1 MQGTIKDLRLIQCFA
16 WFLLIF
22 WVVVATTSDEKIKGE
37 ERRKREIQE
46 NITKTR
52 LTQKIDNS
60 NPYQSIQS
68 ILPGQQAY
76 PVQFEPLAH
85 IRLSRSTYKVTTFI
99 EFKPYISSFLRFQR
113 FLELFL
119 ADLVDPSRVS
129 IYKHILAGHM
139 TSQERTLITRVITR
153 DKCSQTQEEVCSEET
168 VKVDGRQILSQAECK
183 KQFQLICRAVRQF
196 KAITRAAEYIR
207 RTFNEIKR
215 EFLSVIDHL
224 ETEAEEKDPRE
235 RRQSNEK
242 VQEELKIA
250 YSRVSKEEL
259 EVLDGILKQVEE
271 KYPDLNEKV
280 LKRTKR
286 FGVMSWIM
294 GWGIYSNWRQIKA
307 IKKNIKKLYEQNLL
321 QEQQI
326 QDLAHY
332 LNLTATRVQLHDK
345 MLYNIQVRLNR
356 IDHSIGT
363 LNDIVTFNWV
373 SNNMLL
379 DANVIVNR
387 LITGLIVLRNNVE
400 RIYRY
405 LNVIASQEVNPVM
418 IPPPPLRQLLAEVQ
432 EEMKSNPRLML
443 PYDPQTEI
451 YKFYEVMKIT
461 PVVVEDVLSMLLT
474 IPLIDKSLQMNMYR
488 VHNLPALHTKLG
500 VAAEYILEGD
510 YLAVDE
516 HGLYVALPDAR
527 EIQICLTSQGGLC
540 VMNQALHPVETVE
553 WCVYALFIQDEQRI
567 KRDCSMNFKPRKA
580 NVAQSMGGYLWA
592 VSSLV
597 GEKMQVRCLTE
608 THVEIIKPP
617 LQVIHIGNG
626 CEGYSPSIKIP
637 AKSELTSQNDIAER
651 TTYFLDFNAQYEK
664 SKDMGPWNLFELDKF
679 TEKKLKG
686 MVDMLPALPPM
697 NYDNLNKRI
706 GELDD
711 YPLEIPVAIIAIILV
726 VSTVFLVATL
736 VVYAYIIFRLRKNI
750 KILFPMAKLLTGQ
763 ATGSEAQEIKR
774 MLLTLLEI
782 PAGQHCPPPLPLRPT
797 RLAITPA
804 EATSAQTIS
813 STGAAVVVKDKIELL
828 TTPKQIKR
836 YEKYLV
842 KQKEK
847 LQEDTKL

>member
-1 MQGTIKDLRLIQCFA
+1 
-16 WFLLIF
+16 
-22 WVVVATTSDEKIKGE
+22 
-37 ERRKREIQE
+37 
-46 NITKTR
+46 
-52 LTQKIDNS
+52 
-60 NPYQSIQS
+60 
-68 ILPGQQAY
+68 
-76 PVQFEPLAH
+76 
-85 IRLSRSTYKVTTFI
+85 
-99 EFKPYISSFLRFQR
+99 
-113 FLELFL
+113 
-119 ADLVDPSRVS
+119 
-129 IYKHILAGHM
+129 M
-139 TSQERTLITRVITR
+139 TPEERTLITRVISK
-153 DKCSQTQEEVCSEET
+153 DKCSQPQEQVCSEET
-168 VKVDGRQILSQAECK
+168 VSVDGKQILSRAECN
-183 KQFQLICRAVRQF
+183 KQYQLICRAVKQF
-196 KAITRAAEYIR
+196 KAIARAAEYIR
-207 RTFNEIKR
+207 RAYNEIKD

-224 ETEAEEKDPRE
+224 ETESEEKDPRK
-235 RRQSNEK
+235 RRENNEK

-250 YSRVSKEEL
+250 YSKVSKEEL
-259 EVLDGILKQVEE
+259 EVLDSMLKQVEE
-271 KYPDLNEKV
+271 KYPDLNDKV
-280 LKRTKR
+280 LKRHKR
-286 FGVMSWIM
+286 FGIMSWIM
-294 GWGIYSNWRQIKA
+294 GWGVYSNWRQIRS
-307 IKKNIKKLYEQNLL
+307 IKKNIKKLFEQNLL

-345 MLYNIQVRLNR
+345 MLYNIQARLNR
-356 IDHSIGT
+356 VDHSIGA

-373 SNNMLL
+373 SNNMIL
-379 DANVIVNR
+379 DAHTIVNR

-405 LNVIASQEVNPVM
+405 LNVIASHEVNPVM
-418 IPPPPLRQLLAEVQ
+418 IPPPPLRKLLAEVQ

-474 IPLIDKSLQMNMYR
+474 IPLIDRSLQMNLYK

-500 VAAEYILEGD
+500 VAAEYILEGE
-510 YLAVDE
+510 YLAVDQ

-553 WCVYALFIQDEQRI
+553 WCVYALFIQDEERI
-567 KRDCSMNFKPRKA
+567 KRDCSMNFKPRKT

-608 THVEIIKPP
+608 THVEVIKPP

-664 SKDMGPWNLFELDKF
+664 SQDMGPWNLFEIDKF
-679 TEKKLKG
+679 TAKKLKD
-686 MVDMLPALPPM
+686 MVKILPALPPM
-697 NYDNLNKRI
+697 NYDNLNRRI

-711 YPLEIPVAIIAIILV
+711 YPLEIPVAVIAIALV
-726 VSTVFLVATL
+726 VSTIILVGML
-736 VVYAYIIFRLRKNI
+736 IIYAYILFRLRKNI
-750 KILFPMAKLLTGQ
+750 KILFPIAKVLMGQ
-763 ATGSEAQEIKR
+763 ATGSETLEIKK
-774 MLLTLLEI
+774 TLLSLLDLQ
-782 PAGQHCPPPLPLRPT
+782 AGQHCPPPLPLRPN
-797 RLAITPA
+797 RLAIISAEPEPA
-804 EATSAQTIS
+804 GITKT
-813 STGAAVVVKDKIELL
+813 TGATVVVEDKIEMLD
-828 TTPKQIKR
+828 TPKQIKR

-847 LQEDTKL
+847 LQKDTKL

>member
-1 MQGTIKDLRLIQCFA
+1 M
-16 WFLLIF
+16 
-22 WVVVATTSDEKIKGE
+22 
-37 ERRKREIQE
+37 
-46 NITKTR
+46 
-52 LTQKIDNS
+52 
-60 NPYQSIQS
+60 
-68 ILPGQQAY
+68 
-76 PVQFEPLAH
+76 
-85 IRLSRSTYKVTTFI
+85 
-99 EFKPYISSFLRFQR
+99 
-113 FLELFL
+113 
-119 ADLVDPSRVS
+119 
-129 IYKHILAGHM
+129 
-139 TSQERTLITRVITR
+139 
-153 DKCSQTQEEVCSEET
+153 
-168 VKVDGRQILSQAECK
+168 
-183 KQFQLICRAVRQF
+183 
-196 KAITRAAEYIR
+196 
-207 RTFNEIKR
+207 
-215 EFLSVIDHL
+215 
-224 ETEAEEKDPRE
+224 
-235 RRQSNEK
+235 
-242 VQEELKIA
+242 
-250 YSRVSKEEL
+250 
-259 EVLDGILKQVEE
+259 EVLDDMLKQVEE
-271 KYPDLNEKV
+271 KYPDLNDKV

-294 GWGIYSNWRQIKA
+294 GWGVYSNWRQIKA

-387 LITGLIVLRNNVE
+387 LITGLIVLGNNVE

-474 IPLIDKSLQMNMYR
+474 IPLIDKSLQMNMYK
-488 VHNLPALHTKLG
+488 VHNLPALHTELG

-540 VMNQALHPVETVE
+540 VMNQTLHPVETVE
-553 WCVYALFIQDEQRI
+553 WCVYALFIQDEERI

-580 NVAQSMGGYLWA
+580 NVAQ
-592 VSSLV
+592 
-597 GEKMQVRCLTE
+597 
-608 THVEIIKPP
+608 
-617 LQVIHIGNG
+617 
-626 CEGYSPSIKIP
+626 
-637 AKSELTSQNDIAER
+637 
-651 TTYFLDFNAQYEK
+651 
-664 SKDMGPWNLFELDKF
+664 
-679 TEKKLKG
+679 
-686 MVDMLPALPPM
+686 
-697 NYDNLNKRI
+697 
-706 GELDD
+706 
-711 YPLEIPVAIIAIILV
+711 
-726 VSTVFLVATL
+726 
-736 VVYAYIIFRLRKNI
+736 
-750 KILFPMAKLLTGQ
+750 
-763 ATGSEAQEIKR
+763 
-774 MLLTLLEI
+774 
-782 PAGQHCPPPLPLRPT
+782 CPPPLPLKPA

-804 EATSAQTIS
+804 EFTSAQAIT
-813 STGAAVVVKDKIELL
+813 STGATVVMKDKIEML

-836 YEKYLV
+836 YEKYLER
-842 KQKEK
+842 QKEK

>member
-1 MQGTIKDLRLIQCFA
+1 MEA
-16 WFLLIF
+16 
-22 WVVVATTSDEKIKGE
+22 
-37 ERRKREIQE
+37 
-46 NITKTR
+46 
-52 LTQKIDNS
+52 
-60 NPYQSIQS
+60 
-68 ILPGQQAY
+68 
-76 PVQFEPLAH
+76 
-85 IRLSRSTYKVTTFI
+85 
-99 EFKPYISSFLRFQR
+99 
-113 FLELFL
+113 FL
-119 ADLVDPSRVS
+119 ADLVDPRKVS
-129 IYKHILAGHM
+129 IYQNVLGRRM
-139 TSQERTLITRVITR
+139 TPKERTLITRVVSQ
-153 DKCSQTQEEVCSEET
+153 DKCRQTQEEVCSEEA
-168 VKVDGRQILSQAECK
+168 VWVDGEQILSQAECK
-183 KQFQLICRAVRQF
+183 KQYQLICRAVNQF
-196 KAITRAAEYIR
+196 KAVARAAEYIR
-207 RTFNEIKR
+207 RAYNEIKG

-224 ETEAEEKDPRE
+224 ETESEERDPRK
-235 RRQSNEK
+235 RRENNEK

-250 YSRVSKEEL
+250 YSKVSKEEL
-259 EVLDGILKQVEE
+259 EVLDSLLKQVEE
-271 KYPDLNEKV
+271 KYPDLNNKV
-280 LKRTKR
+280 LKRHKR
-286 FGVMSWIM
+286 FGIMSWIM
-294 GWGIYSNWRQIKA
+294 GWGVYSNWRQISS

-345 MLYNIQVRLNR
+345 MLYNIQARLNR
-356 IDHSIGT
+356 VDHSIGN

-373 SNNMLL
+373 SNNMIL
-379 DANVIVNR
+379 DAHTIVNR

-474 IPLIDKSLQMNMYR
+474 IPLIDKSLQMNLYK

-500 VAAEYILEGD
+500 VAAEYILEGE
-510 YLAVDE
+510 YLAVDQ

-540 VMNQALHPVETVE
+540 VLNQALHPVETVE
-553 WCVYALFIQDEQRI
+553 WCVYALFIQDEERI
-567 KRDCSMNFKPRKA
+567 KRDCSMNFKPRKT

-608 THVEIIKPP
+608 THVEVIKPP

-651 TTYFLDFNAQYEK
+651 TTYFLDFNAQYVK
-664 SKDMGPWNLFELDKF
+664 SQDMGPWNLFEIDKF
-679 TEKKLKG
+679 TEKKLRD
-686 MVDMLPALPPM
+686 MVKILPALPPM
-697 NYDNLNKRI
+697 NYDNLNRRI

-711 YPLEIPVAIIAIILV
+711 YPLEIPVAVIAIALV
-726 VSTVFLVATL
+726 VSTIIMVGMIVI
-736 VVYAYIIFRLRKNI
+736 YACILFRLRKNI
-750 KILFPMAKLLTGQ
+750 KVLFPIAKYLMGQ
-763 ATGSEAQEIKR
+763 ATGSEALEIKR
-774 MLLTLLEI
+774 TLLTLLDLQ
-782 PAGQHCPPPLPLRPT
+782 AGQHCPPPLPLRPN
-797 RLAITPA
+797 RLAITSEGPIPT
-804 EATSAQTIS
+804 EVIK
-813 STGAAVVVKDKIELL
+813 STGATVVVEDKVEMLA
-828 TTPKQIKR
+828 TPRQIKR
-836 YEKYLV
+836 YEKYLE
-842 KQKEK
+842 KKKEK
-847 LQEDTKL
+847 LQKDTKL

>member
-1 MQGTIKDLRLIQCFA
+1 MREELG
-16 WFLLIF
+16 
-22 WVVVATTSDEKIKGE
+22 VAYSGVSKGE
-37 ERRKREIQE
+37 
-46 NITKTR
+46 
-52 LTQKIDNS
+52 L
-60 NPYQSIQS
+60 
-68 ILPGQQAY
+68 G
-76 PVQFEPLAH
+76 
-85 IRLSRSTYKVTTFI
+85 
-99 EFKPYISSFLRFQR
+99 
-113 FLELFL
+113 
-119 ADLVDPSRVS
+119 
-129 IYKHILAGHM
+129 
-139 TSQERTLITRVITR
+139 
-153 DKCSQTQEEVCSEET
+153 
-168 VKVDGRQILSQAECK
+168 
-183 KQFQLICRAVRQF
+183 
-196 KAITRAAEYIR
+196 
-207 RTFNEIKR
+207 
-215 EFLSVIDHL
+215 
-224 ETEAEEKDPRE
+224 
-235 RRQSNEK
+235 
-242 VQEELKIA
+242 
-250 YSRVSKEEL
+250 
-259 EVLDGILKQVEE
+259 VLDGILKQVEE
-271 KYPDLNEKV
+271 KCPDFDERV
-280 LKRTKR
+280 LGGTER

-294 GWGIYSNWRQIKA
+294 GWGVCSDWGQIRA
-307 IKKNIKKLYEQNLL
+307 IRRNIERLCEQNLL
-321 QEQQI
+321 REQRV
-326 QDLAHY
+326 QDLAHC
-332 LNLTATRVQLHDK
+332 LGLTAAGVQLHGEV
-345 MLYNIQVRLNR
+345 LYNIQVGLNR

-387 LITGLIVLRNNVE
+387 LVTGLIVLRNNVE

-405 LNVIASQEVNPVM
+405 LNVIASREVSPVM
-418 IPPPPLRQLLAEVQ
+418 IPPPPLRQLLAEVR
-432 EEMKSNPRLML
+432 EEVGSSPRLML
-443 PYDPQTEI
+443 PYDPQREI
-451 YKFYEVMKIT
+451 YKFYEVMKVA
-461 PVVVEDVLSMLLT
+461 PVVVEDVLSMLLAV
-474 IPLIDKSLQMNMYR
+474 PLMDKSLQMGVCG
-488 VHNLPALHTKLG
+488 VHNLPALRTELG
-500 VAAEYILEGD
+500 VGAEYVLEGD
-510 YLAVDE
+510 YLAVDG
-516 HGLYVALPDAR
+516 HGLCVALPDAG

-608 THVEIIKPP
+608 THVEVIKPP

-679 TEKKLKG
+679 TEKKLKD

-697 NYDNLNKRI
+697 NYDNLNRRI

-711 YPLEIPVAIIAIILV
+711 YPLEIPVAIIAIVLV

-750 KILFPMAKLLTGQ
+750 KILFPMAKLLTGP
-763 ATGSEAQEIKR
+763 ATGSEAQEIKK

-804 EATSAQTIS
+804 ETTSAQTIS

>member
-1 MQGTIKDLRLIQCFA
+1 
-16 WFLLIF
+16 
-22 WVVVATTSDEKIKGE
+22 
-37 ERRKREIQE
+37 
-46 NITKTR
+46 
-52 LTQKIDNS
+52 
-60 NPYQSIQS
+60 
-68 ILPGQQAY
+68 
-76 PVQFEPLAH
+76 
-85 IRLSRSTYKVTTFI
+85 
-99 EFKPYISSFLRFQR
+99 
-113 FLELFL
+113 
-119 ADLVDPSRVS
+119 
-129 IYKHILAGHM
+129 M
-139 TSQERTLITRVITR
+139 TPEERTLITRVISK
-153 DKCSQTQEEVCSEET
+153 DKCSQPQEKVCSEEA
-168 VKVDGRQILSQAECK
+168 VWVDGKQILSQAECN
-183 KQFQLICRAVRQF
+183 KQYQLICRAVKQF
-196 KAITRAAEYIR
+196 KAIARAAEYIR
-207 RTFNEIKR
+207 RAYNEIKD

-224 ETEAEEKDPRE
+224 ETESEEKDSRKRRE
-235 RRQSNEK
+235 NNEK

-250 YSRVSKEEL
+250 YTKVSKEEL
-259 EVLDGILKQVEE
+259 EELDSMLKQVEE
-271 KYPDLNEKV
+271 KYPDFNNKV
-280 LKRTKR
+280 LKRHKR
-286 FGVMSWIM
+286 FGIMSWIM
-294 GWGIYSNWRQIKA
+294 GWGVYSNWRQIRS

-345 MLYNIQVRLNR
+345 MLYNIQARINR
-356 IDHSIGT
+356 VDHSIGT

-373 SNNMLL
+373 SNNMIL
-379 DANVIVNR
+379 DAHTIVNR

-474 IPLIDKSLQMNMYR
+474 IPLIDKSLQMNLYK
-488 VHNLPALHTKLG
+488 VHNLPALHTELG
-500 VAAEYILEGD
+500 VVAEYILEGE
-510 YLAVDE
+510 YLAVDQ

-553 WCVYALFIQDEQRI
+553 WCVYALFIQDEERI
-567 KRDCSMNFKPRKA
+567 KRDCSMNFKPRKT

-608 THVEIIKPP
+608 THVEVIKPP
-617 LQVIHIGNG
+617 LQVIHIGNR

-651 TTYFLDFNAQYEK
+651 TTYFLDFNAQYVK
-664 SKDMGPWNLFELDKF
+664 SQDMGPWNLFEIDKF
-679 TEKKLKG
+679 TAKKLKD
-686 MVDMLPALPPM
+686 MVKILPALPPM
-697 NYDNLNKRI
+697 NYDNLNRRI

-711 YPLEIPVAIIAIILV
+711 YPLEIPVAVIAIALV
-726 VSTVFLVATL
+726 VSTIILVGML
-736 VVYAYIIFRLRKNI
+736 IVYAYILFRLRKNI
-750 KILFPMAKLLTGQ
+750 KILFPIARVLMGQ
-763 ATGSEAQEIKR
+763 ATGSEALEIKKT
-774 MLLTLLEI
+774 LLTLLDLQ
-782 PAGQHCPPPLPLRPT
+782 AGQHCPPPLPLRPN
-797 RLAITPA
+797 RLAIASPEPEPA
-804 EATSAQTIS
+804 GVTKT
-813 STGAAVVVKDKIELL
+813 TGATVVVEDKIEML

-847 LQEDTKL
+847 LQKDTKL

>member
-1 MQGTIKDLRLIQCFA
+1 
-16 WFLLIF
+16 
-22 WVVVATTSDEKIKGE
+22 
-37 ERRKREIQE
+37 
-46 NITKTR
+46 
-52 LTQKIDNS
+52 
-60 NPYQSIQS
+60 
-68 ILPGQQAY
+68 
-76 PVQFEPLAH
+76 
-85 IRLSRSTYKVTTFI
+85 
-99 EFKPYISSFLRFQR
+99 
-113 FLELFL
+113 
-119 ADLVDPSRVS
+119 
-129 IYKHILAGHM
+129 M
-139 TSQERTLITRVITR
+139 TPEERTLITRVISK
-153 DKCSQTQEEVCSEET
+153 DKCSQPQEQVCSEET
-168 VKVDGRQILSQAECK
+168 VWVDGKQILSQAECN
-183 KQFQLICRAVRQF
+183 KQYQLICRAVKQF
-196 KAITRAAEYIR
+196 KAIARAAEYIR
-207 RTFNEIKR
+207 RAYNEIKD

-224 ETEAEEKDPRE
+224 ETESEEKDPRK
-235 RRQSNEK
+235 RRENNEK

-250 YSRVSKEEL
+250 YSKVSKEEL
-259 EVLDGILKQVEE
+259 EVLDSMLKQVEE
-271 KYPDLNEKV
+271 KYPDLNNKV
-280 LKRTKR
+280 LKRHKR
-286 FGVMSWIM
+286 FGIMSWIM
-294 GWGIYSNWRQIKA
+294 GWGVYSNWRQIRS

-345 MLYNIQVRLNR
+345 MLYNIQARLNR
-356 IDHSIGT
+356 VDHSIGA

-373 SNNMLL
+373 SNNMIL
-379 DANVIVNR
+379 DAHTIVNR

-405 LNVIASQEVNPVM
+405 LNVIASHEVNPVM
-418 IPPPPLRQLLAEVQ
+418 IPPPPLRKLLAEVQ

-474 IPLIDKSLQMNMYR
+474 IPLIDRSLQMNLYK

-500 VAAEYILEGD
+500 VAAEYILEGE
-510 YLAVDE
+510 YLAVDQ

-553 WCVYALFIQDEQRI
+553 WCVYALFIQDEERI
-567 KRDCSMNFKPRKA
+567 KRDCSMNFKPRKT

-608 THVEIIKPP
+608 THVEVIKPP

-651 TTYFLDFNAQYEK
+651 TTYFLDFNAQYVK
-664 SKDMGPWNLFELDKF
+664 SQDMGPWNLFEIDKF
-679 TEKKLKG
+679 TAKKLKD
-686 MVDMLPALPPM
+686 MVKILPALPPM
-697 NYDNLNKRI
+697 NYDNLNRRI

-711 YPLEIPVAIIAIILV
+711 YPLEIPVAVIAIALV
-726 VSTVFLVATL
+726 VSTMILVGML
-736 VVYAYIIFRLRKNI
+736 IIYAYILFRLRKNI
-750 KILFPMAKLLTGQ
+750 KILFPIAKVLMGQ
-763 ATGSEAQEIKR
+763 ATGSETLEFKK
-774 MLLTLLEI
+774 TLLSLLDLQ
-782 PAGQHCPPPLPLRPT
+782 AGQHCPPPLPLRPN
-797 RLAITPA
+797 RLAIVSAEPEPA
-804 EATSAQTIS
+804 GITKT
-813 STGAAVVVKDKIELL
+813 TGATVVVEDKIEMLD
-828 TTPKQIKR
+828 TPKQIKR

-847 LQEDTKL
+847 LQKDTKL